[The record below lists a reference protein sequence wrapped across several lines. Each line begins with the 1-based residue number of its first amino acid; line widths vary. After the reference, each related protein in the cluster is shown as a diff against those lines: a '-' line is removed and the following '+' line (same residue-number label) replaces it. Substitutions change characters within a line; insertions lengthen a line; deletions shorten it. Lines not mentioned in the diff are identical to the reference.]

1 MLGCKRTKYFSI
13 AKLMLQGYISAV
25 LAELLPDGEHNDK
38 TTNFMSLLIVNCYM
52 LISTKEAENVI
63 YFNSFIY

>member
-1 MLGCKRTKYFSI
+1 
-13 AKLMLQGYISAV
+13 MLQGYISAV